1 MNLVIARITPFKNI
15 FFTTGHSLFFA
26 CVLSLILKAH
36 NFSDYYLAS
45 SPQHCLNYVSPS
57 CVRLQEVMQLL
68 LAILIWLAMHCLV
81 ILASYLVNIKTA
93 QPKTSLAEWQIG
105 RSFPRQLEPLRH
117 LFPNYLE
124 QTAIPPLQ

>member
-36 NFSDYYLAS
+36 NFTDVAAIIVGRYYLAS
-45 SPQHCLNYVSPS
+45 SLQHYLNYVSPS

-105 RSFPRQLEPLRH
+105 GSFP
-117 LFPNYLE
+117 
-124 QTAIPPLQ
+124 AAA